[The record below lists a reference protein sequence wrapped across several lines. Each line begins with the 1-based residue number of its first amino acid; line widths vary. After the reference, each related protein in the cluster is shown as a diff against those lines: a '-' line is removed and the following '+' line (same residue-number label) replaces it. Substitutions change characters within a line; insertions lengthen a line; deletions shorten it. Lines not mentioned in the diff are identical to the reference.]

1 MGVDYFNC
9 AVCDNILCDGGNYE
23 SFSIEEVGDLDVC
36 EDCGKKLRGKLV
48 LAEPWVSRFLAV
60 TPDGQ
65 KHICQSLKQA
75 QQLAGQQQQ
84 QQPQQQQPQQQQQQQ
99 IAATIMFGLYQSANG
114 LCDERASAWLGYNVG
129 SSKLL
134 ITTIDKLTEAQLVK
148 PDRDPWST
156 SARNKVGWYNHHVA
170 KTLGSFS
177 YDNSPYFDVSDHN
190 VTLQFLQTYASIH
203 KLETTPLLVYDHSYT
218 MRIFCQ
224 PDPLPIIWFGS
235 LEQAETGRYSGQYVA
250 SNGSLHWLPTQAY
263 LDEITVELEAE
274 IKKKQERLAKLKSI
288 NAAQLLEDWKCDNR
302 GYGSDEDDE
311 GCEEEGEEGEEG
323 NEDDVSRD

>member
-9 AVCDNILCDGGNYE
+9 AVCDNILCDSGNYE
-23 SFSIEEVGDLDVC
+23 SFNIEEVGNLNVC

-48 LAEPWVSRFLAV
+48 LAEPWISRFLAV

-75 QQLAGQQQQ
+75 QQLAGQQ
-84 QQPQQQQPQQQQQQQ
+84 QQQQQQQ

-156 SARNKVGWYNHHVA
+156 SARNKVGWYNHQVT
-170 KTLGSFS
+170 KT
-177 YDNSPYFDVSDHN
+177 
-190 VTLQFLQTYASIH
+190 
-203 KLETTPLLVYDHSYT
+203 
-218 MRIFCQ
+218 
-224 PDPLPIIWFGS
+224 
-235 LEQAETGRYSGQYVA
+235 
-250 SNGSLHWLPTQAY
+250 
-263 LDEITVELEAE
+263 
-274 IKKKQERLAKLKSI
+274 
-288 NAAQLLEDWKCDNR
+288 
-302 GYGSDEDDE
+302 
-311 GCEEEGEEGEEG
+311 
-323 NEDDVSRD
+323 